1 MSGDEIA
8 SRWILVIAAVFY
20 TIYYFLSDL
29 WLPYKDPAPTILW
42 VILWGG
48 AILQIIYVKY
58 KDSQSKVDNLE
69 KELSKL
75 KKEVSDNRKEDY

>member
-1 MSGDEIA
+1 MSGDEIG
-8 SRWILVIAAVFY
+8 SRWTLVIAAVFY
-20 TIYYFLSDL
+20 TIYYFLSDI
-29 WLPYKDPAPTILW
+29 WNPYKDPAPTILW

-58 KDSQSKVDNLE
+58 KDSKTKVDDLE

-75 KKEVSDNRKEDY
+75 KKEVSNNKNED